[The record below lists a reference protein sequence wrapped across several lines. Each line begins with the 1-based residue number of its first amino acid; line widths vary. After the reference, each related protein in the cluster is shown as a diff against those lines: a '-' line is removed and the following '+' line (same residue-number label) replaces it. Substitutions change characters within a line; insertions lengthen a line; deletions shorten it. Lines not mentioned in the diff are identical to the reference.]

1 MTAVVL
7 IDTLLLLLVT
17 AAAIVII
24 EVRSLYA
31 SAILTGIYSLL
42 MALVWVNM
50 HSMDVAFTEAA
61 VGGGISTILLIGTL
75 VHVGRDEKPIK
86 KRLHVPA
93 LLFTV
98 LTGGALIYGTLD
110 MPRFGDPAAPIH
122 HYRVPEMMAQTVG
135 FVMDLPGKQ
144 KAPEGFDRDAYRHY
158 RGLDPERFGDV
169 KIDTVPVDPTD
180 TAWRERSP
188 LRNHGLVLPPVLVE
202 GHHPEG
208 GGDHHLHPAD
218 DFNGHVPNS
227 VTSLLAAY
235 RGYDTMFET
244 TVIFTAGVSLIL
256 LLRRPRREGYLQRG
270 AVMSDQ
276 VILRVV
282 SKLSI
287 PFILIFGFYVIT
299 HGELGPGGGFQGGV
313 ALACAFILYALVFG
327 RSALY
332 RVVPPPVS
340 DMLIGL
346 GVLIYSGTGAVC
358 MLLGGKFLD
367 YSMLNPQSPGDGES
381 LGMTL
386 VEYGVGITVSMVM
399 LTIFN
404 QLAEERST

>member
-1 MTAVVL
+1 VNAVVL

-17 AAAIVII
+17 ATAVAII

-31 SAILTGIYSLL
+31 SSILTGIYSLL

-50 HSMDVAFTEAA
+50 HSMDVSFTEAA

-93 LLFTV
+93 LV
-98 LTGGALIYGTLD
+98 LTALTGAALIYGTFD

-135 FVMDLPGKQ
+135 FVNGTPGKQ
-144 KAPEGFDRDAYRHY
+144 KPPEGFDVERYR
-158 RGLDPERFGDV
+158 RFDGKITGPIPADP
-169 KIDTVPVDPTD
+169 KD
-180 TAWRERSP
+180 TAWREQSAMRLEGLMVP
-188 LRNHGLVLPPVLVE
+188 QVHGSHEPHAE
-202 GHHPEG
+202 AG
-208 GGDHHLHPAD
+208 HHLHPPD

-256 LLRRPRREGYLQRG
+256 LLRRPRREGYLQPG

-313 ALACAFILYALVFG
+313 VLATAFILYALIFG
-327 RSALY
+327 RAALY

-340 DMLIGL
+340 DILTGV
-346 GVLIYSGTGAVC
+346 GVLLYSGTGAVC

-367 YSMLNPQSPGDGES
+367 YSMLSPELPGEGEA

>member
-1 MTAVVL
+1 MNAVVL

-17 AAAIVII
+17 ATAVAII

-50 HSMDVAFTEAA
+50 HSMDVSFTEAA

-75 VHVGRDEKPIK
+75 VHVGREEKPIK

-93 LLFTV
+93 LIFTA
-98 LTGGALIYGTLD
+98 LTGAALIYGTLD

-135 FVMDLPGKQ
+135 FVNGTPGKQ
-144 KAPEGFDRDAYRHY
+144 KPPEGFDLDRYR
-158 RGLDPERFGDV
+158 RFDGRVTGPIPDDP
-169 KIDTVPVDPTD
+169 KD
-180 TAWRERSP
+180 TAWREKSI
-188 LRNHGLVLPPVLVE
+188 LQTEGLMVPQVRAAHEPHAEE
-202 GHHPEG
+202 G
-208 GGDHHLHPAD
+208 HHLHPPD

-244 TVIFTAGVSLIL
+244 TVIFTAGISLIL
-256 LLRRPRREGYLQRG
+256 LLRRPRREGYLQPG
-270 AVMSDQ
+270 AVLSDQ

-282 SKLSI
+282 TKLSI

-313 ALACAFILYALVFG
+313 VLATAFILYALIFG
-327 RSALY
+327 RAALY

-340 DMLIGL
+340 DILTGV
-346 GVLIYSGTGAVC
+346 GVLIYSGTGAAC

-367 YSMLNPQSPGDGES
+367 YSMLNPAVPGDGES

-386 VEYGVGITVSMVM
+386 VEYGVGLTVSMVM